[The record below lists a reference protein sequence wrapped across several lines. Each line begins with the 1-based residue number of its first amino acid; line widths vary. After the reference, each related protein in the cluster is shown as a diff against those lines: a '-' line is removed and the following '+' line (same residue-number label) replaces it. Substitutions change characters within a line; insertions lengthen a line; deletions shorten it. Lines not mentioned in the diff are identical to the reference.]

1 MRERLSP
8 QQVSRILR
16 VDIKTIRNWEREFS
30 NFLWNGNLEAK
41 PEGFDENQLEI
52 FSQIKELLHTE
63 QYTTK
68 GAKRRLELDRTLSCA
83 MGVEHNLKTTVF
95 QMFSAIMEELQ
106 QAKEESK
113 RLANEVY
120 HLTEL
125 KKIIEIR
132 LYEEQNKNIFEFIKT
147 KLQGNQ
153 ESDKMGTVDKNQLC
167 QPER

>member
-1 MRERLSP
+1 MEDRLSLA
-8 QQVSRILR
+8 QVSRILR
-16 VDIKTIRNWEREFS
+16 VEIKTIRNWEKEFDS
-30 NFLWNGNLEAK
+30 FLWNENLKVK

-52 FSQIKELLHTE
+52 FSQIKELLYTE

-68 GAKRRLELDRTLSCA
+68 GAKRRLELDRTLGCA

-113 RLANEVY
+113 KLANEVY

-125 KKIIEIR
+125 KNSVEIK

-147 KLQGNQ
+147 KLQGNK
-153 ESDKMGTVDKNQLC
+153 ELGTGI
-167 QPER
+167 